1 MLIIVVIVHQN
12 KNNQD
17 SMIVTIKLTKKK
29 RKWINVMSDIHSNF
43 SAIKQKKEIK
53 VQKVQDSERKEGNN
67 VINHESE

>member
-17 SMIVTIKLTKKK
+17 SMIVIIKLTKKK
-29 RKWINVMSDIHSNF
+29 RKWINVMGDIHSNF

-53 VQKVQDSERKEGNN
+53 IQKVQDSKRKEGNY